1 MNVRKQRI
9 GLKNTICTVVIL
21 FLILTFGISLK
32 ASAGV
37 MSCRTGSYEYIA
49 TQNGQT
55 YTIYRRKL
63 TSAQKQKLTTVQG
76 SWINLQ
82 KVYNDSL
89 YFEVGKLNFSDQSDV
104 WMCNIK
110 TKQKKR
116 LKRNAEIVGKNGK
129 YLCIAPNAA
138 APVSLSLN
146 VYNLRTQKWKNVKH
160 KVFNV
165 YKAKISGDRLYYA
178 RMIGEHKDV
187 NRCFTFQIWCKNLK
201 TGKENC
207 VVKNFKATVITE
219 ITAKYVKYNLPGNI
233 VKNKMY

>member
-1 MNVRKQRI
+1 MREQRI

-37 MSCRTGSYEYIA
+37 MPYRTGSYEYNV
-49 TQNGQT
+49 TQTGQT

-82 KVYNDSL
+82 KVYNYSL
-89 YFEVGKLNFSDQSDV
+89 YFEVGKPNYTDQSDV

-116 LKRNAEIVGKNGK
+116 LKRKAEIVGKSGK
-129 YLCIAPNAA
+129 YLCIASNSGDLA
-138 APVSLSLN
+138 SLPFS
-146 VYNLRTQKWKNVKH
+146 VYNMRTQKGQKVKY
-160 KVFNV
+160 KVYNV
-165 YKAKISGDRLYYA
+165 YKAKISGDKLYYA
-178 RMIGEHKDV
+178 RMIGKKGDA
-187 NRCFTFQIWCKNLK
+187 NGCFTFQIWCRNLK

-207 VVKNFKATVITE
+207 IVKNFKARGIKE

-233 VKNKMY
+233 VKNKVY

>member
-1 MNVRKQRI
+1 MREQRI

-37 MSCRTGSYEYIA
+37 MPYRTGSYEYNV
-49 TQNGQT
+49 TQTGQT

-89 YFEVGKLNFSDQSDV
+89 YFEVGKPNYTDQSDV

-116 LKRNAEIVGKNGK
+116 LKRKAEIVGKSGK
-129 YLCIAPNAA
+129 YLCIASNSGDLA
-138 APVSLSLN
+138 SLPFS
-146 VYNLRTQKWKNVKH
+146 VYNMRTQKGQKVKY
-160 KVFNV
+160 KVYNV
-165 YKAKISGDRLYYA
+165 YKAKISGDKLYYA
-178 RMIGEHKDV
+178 RMIGKKGDA
-187 NRCFTFQIWCKNLK
+187 NGCFTFQIWCRNLK

-207 VVKNFKATVITE
+207 IVKNFKARGIKE

-233 VKNKMY
+233 VKNKVY